1 MELFVILHY
10 LLRTHKKYT
19 VLMEHLQ
26 LNEYQQSA
34 LNRISVETLTPMQ
47 EAAITACR
55 RHNDMVLLS
64 PTGTGKTLAYLLPV
78 IEQLRLGVEGV
89 QAMVIVPSRE
99 LALQIDS
106 VVKSMALPWKAMSV
120 YGGRAAMDEHRSMKG
135 ISPSII
141 IGTPGRLN
149 DHLTKGNID
158 ARGIQTLVIDEFD
171 KCLELGFQGEMQ
183 EVIEKL
189 PAVRRHYLTSA
200 TDMEEIPAFTGMHN
214 SMKLDYLTMCEADS
228 RVHTFIVHSESKD
241 KLHTL
246 YKLLCT
252 LAGGQAIVFCNHR
265 ESVERVGGYLREQ
278 KLAYEAYH
286 GGMEQELRERA
297 LYKFR
302 NGSSNVLI
310 STDLAARGLDIP
322 EVQHIIHYHLPG
334 SEDAYIHR
342 TGRTAR
348 WNAEGSSYLI
358 LHSEEHVPEYLTSA
372 IEDYVLPERAPRP
385 EPPQW
390 STLYIGRG
398 KKDKIN
404 KVDIAGFLYKKG
416 GLTRDDVGVIDVHD
430 YYAYVAIRRTKVKQ
444 LLAMVAG
451 EKIKGLKTKIEVA
464 K

>member
-1 MELFVILHY
+1 M
-10 LLRTHKKYT
+10 T
-19 VLMEHLQ
+19 HLQ

-34 LNRISVETLTPMQ
+34 LDKLSVTALTPMQ
-47 EAAITACR
+47 EAALYAFR
-55 RHNDMVLLS
+55 DANDVILLS
-64 PTGTGKTLAYLLPV
+64 PTGTGKTLAYLLPL
-78 IEQLRLGVEGV
+78 IERLKVGVAGV
-89 QAMVIVPSRE
+89 QAIVIVPSRE

-106 VVKSMALPWKAMSV
+106 VIKAMALPWKAMSV
-120 YGGRAAMDEHRSMKG
+120 YGGRPAMDEHRSMKG
-135 ISPSII
+135 ICPSII

-158 ARGIQTLVIDEFD
+158 ARGIEVLVIDEFD
-171 KCLELGFQGEMQ
+171 KCLELGFQAEMQ

-189 PAVRRHYLTSA
+189 PSVRQRYLTSA
-200 TDMEEIPAFTGMHN
+200 TDLAEVPTFTGVRRPV
-214 SMKLDYLTMCEADS
+214 KLDYIPATSGNEKVS
-228 RVHTFIVHSESKD
+228 TYIVHSDCKD
-241 KLHTL
+241 KLQTL
-246 YKLLCT
+246 YRLLCT
-252 LAGGQAIVFCNHR
+252 LEGGQSIVFCNHR
-265 ESVERVGGYLREQ
+265 ESVDRVGEYLRSQ
-278 KLAYEAYH
+278 KLANEAYH
-286 GGMEQELRERA
+286 GGMEQEVRERA

-302 NGSSNVLI
+302 NGSSNILV

-358 LHSEEHVPEYLTSA
+358 LHAEEHAPAYLEGQTM
-372 IEDYVLPERAPRP
+372 EYVLPERAGRP
-385 EPPQW
+385 QPPQW

-416 GLTRDDVGVIDVHD
+416 ALTREDVGAIDVHD
-430 YYAYVAIRRTKVKQ
+430 YYAYVAVRRSKVRQ
-444 LLAMVAG
+444 LLTLVGG
-451 EKIKGLKTKIEVA
+451 EKIKGLRTKIEVA

>member
-1 MELFVILHY
+1 M
-10 LLRTHKKYT
+10 THTGY
-19 VLMEHLQ
+19 
-26 LNEYQQSA
+26 NEYQAAA
-34 LNRISVETLTPMQ
+34 LEKLSIAELTPMQ
-47 EAAITACR
+47 QEALAACR
-55 RHNDMVLLS
+55 TADDVVLLS
-64 PTGTGKTLAYLLPV
+64 PTGTGKTLAYLLPL
-78 IEQLRLGVEGV
+78 IERLQRGVEGV
-89 QAMVIVPSRE
+89 QAVVIVPSRE
-99 LALQIDS
+99 LALQIDT
-106 VVKSMALPWKAMSV
+106 VWRAMALPWKAMSV

-135 ISPSII
+135 IAPAIV

-149 DHLTKGNID
+149 DHLSKGNID
-158 ARGIQTLVIDEFD
+158 ARAVRTLVIDEFD

-183 EVIEKL
+183 QVIEQL
-189 PAVRRHYLTSA
+189 PAVRNRCLTSA
-200 TDMEEIPAFTGMHN
+200 TDMEEIPAFTGVRDAVRI
-214 SMKLDYLTMCEADS
+214 DYLDTAHAES
-228 RVHTFIVHSESKD
+228 RVSTYVVHSESKD

-252 LAGGQAIVFCNHR
+252 LGGGQTIVFCNHR

-278 KLAYEAYH
+278 RLAHEVYH

-322 EVQHIIHYHLPG
+322 EMQHVIHYHLPG
-334 SEDAYIHR
+334 SEEAYIHR

-348 WNAEGSSYLI
+348 WDAEGCSYLI
-358 LHSEEHVPEYLTSA
+358 LHAEEHVPEYLTTEV
-372 IEDYVLPERAPRP
+372 EDYALPERAARP

-390 STLYIGRG
+390 TTLYIGRG

-416 GLTRDDVGVIDVHD
+416 ALTRDDVGPIDVHD
-430 YYAYVAIRRTKVKQ
+430 YYAYVAVRRTKAKQ
-444 LLAMVAG
+444 LLAMVAN
-451 EKIKGLKTKIEVA
+451 EKIKGLKTRVEIA

>member
-1 MELFVILHY
+1 MELFVILY
-10 LLRTHKKYT
+10 SETLLIKE
-19 VLMEHLQ
+19 LMNNLQ
-26 LNEYQQSA
+26 LNEHQQQA
-34 LNRISVETLTPMQ
+34 LARLAVEALTPMQ
-47 EAAITACR
+47 EAALNACR
-55 RHNDMVLLS
+55 QHNDMILLS
-64 PTGTGKTLAYLLPV
+64 PTGTGKTLAYLLPL
-78 IEQLRLGVEGV
+78 IERLRLGSEGV

-135 ISPSII
+135 IVPSII
-141 IGTPGRLN
+141 IGTPGRIN

-158 ARGIQTLVIDEFD
+158 ARYIQTLVIDEFD
-171 KCLELGFQGEMQ
+171 KCLELGFQSEMQ

-189 PAVRRHYLTSA
+189 PAVSNRYLTSA
-200 TDMEEIPAFTGMHN
+200 TNMEEIPSFTGVRKPI
-214 SMKLDYLTMCEADS
+214 KLNYLTDTESNS
-228 RVHTFIVHSESKD
+228 RVQTFIVHSESKD

-252 LAGGQAIVFCNHR
+252 LGGGQAIVFCNHR

-278 KLAYEAYH
+278 KLAHEAYH
-286 GGMEQELRERA
+286 GGMEQEIRERA

-322 EVQHIIHYHLPG
+322 EVQHIIHYHLPSG
-334 SEDAYIHR
+334 EDAYIHR

-358 LHSEEHVPEYLTSA
+358 LHSEERVPEYLTSTV
-372 IEDYVLPERAPRP
+372 EEYVLPERAPRP
-385 EPPQW
+385 EAPQW

-416 GLTRDDVGVIDVHD
+416 GLTRDDVGTIDVHD

>member
-1 MELFVILHY
+1 M
-10 LLRTHKKYT
+10 T
-19 VLMEHLQ
+19 HLQ

-34 LNRISVETLTPMQ
+34 LDKLSVTALTPMQ
-47 EAAITACR
+47 EAALYAFR
-55 RHNDMVLLS
+55 DANDVILLS
-64 PTGTGKTLAYLLPV
+64 PTGTGKTLAYLLPL
-78 IEQLRLGVEGV
+78 IERLKVGVAGV
-89 QAMVIVPSRE
+89 QAIVIVPSRE

-106 VVKSMALPWKAMSV
+106 VIKAMALPWKAMSV
-120 YGGRAAMDEHRSMKG
+120 YGGRPAMDEHRSMKG
-135 ISPSII
+135 ICPSII

-158 ARGIQTLVIDEFD
+158 ARGIEVLVIDEFD
-171 KCLELGFQGEMQ
+171 KCLELGFQAEMQ

-189 PAVRRHYLTSA
+189 PSVRQRYLTSA
-200 TDMEEIPAFTGMHN
+200 TDLAEVPTFTGVRRPV
-214 SMKLDYLTMCEADS
+214 KLDYIPATSGNEKVS
-228 RVHTFIVHSESKD
+228 TYIVHSDCKD
-241 KLHTL
+241 KLQTL
-246 YKLLCT
+246 YRLLCT
-252 LAGGQAIVFCNHR
+252 LEGGQSIVFCNHR
-265 ESVERVGGYLREQ
+265 ESVDRVGEYLCSQ
-278 KLAYEAYH
+278 KLAHEAYH
-286 GGMEQELRERA
+286 GGMEQEVRERA

-302 NGSSNVLI
+302 NGSSNILV

-358 LHSEEHVPEYLTSA
+358 LHAEEHAPAYLEGQTM
-372 IEDYVLPERAPRP
+372 EYVLPERAGRP
-385 EPPQW
+385 QPPQW

-416 GLTRDDVGVIDVHD
+416 ALTREDVGAIDVHD
-430 YYAYVAIRRTKVKQ
+430 YYAYVAVRRSKVRQ
-444 LLAMVAG
+444 LLTLVGG

>member
-1 MELFVILHY
+1 MND
-10 LLRTHKKYT
+10 
-19 VLMEHLQ
+19 LQ

-34 LNRISVETLTPMQ
+34 LTRLVVEALTPMQ
-47 EAAITACR
+47 EAALTACR
-55 RHNDMVLLS
+55 NHNDMILLS
-64 PTGTGKTLAYLLPV
+64 PTGTGKTLAYLLPL
-78 IEQLRLGVEGV
+78 IEHLHLGIEGV

-120 YGGRAAMDEHRSMKG
+120 YGGRAAMDEHRSMRG
-135 ISPSII
+135 IAPSII

-149 DHLTKGNID
+149 DHLNKGNID
-158 ARGIQTLVIDEFD
+158 ARSIKTLVIDEFD

-189 PAVRRHYLTSA
+189 PAVCRRYLTSA
-200 TDMEEIPAFTGMHN
+200 TDMEEIPVFTGVRHPIHLN
-214 SMKLDYLTMCEADS
+214 YLTDTESES
-228 RVHTFIVHSESKD
+228 RVQTFIVHSESKD

-246 YKLLCT
+246 YKLLCA
-252 LAGGQAIVFCNHR
+252 LGGGQAIVFCNHR
-265 ESVERVGGYLREQ
+265 ESVERIGEYLRGQ
-278 KLAYEAYH
+278 RLAHEAYH
-286 GGMEQELRERA
+286 GGMEQEIRERA

-348 WNAEGSSYLI
+348 WDAEGSSYLI
-358 LHSEEHVPEYLTSA
+358 LHREEHVPEYLTA
-372 IEDYVLPERAPRP
+372 AVKEYALPERAPRP

-416 GLTRDDVGVIDVHD
+416 GLTRDDVGTIDVHD

-444 LLAMVAG
+444 LLAMVVG
-451 EKIKGLKTKIEVA
+451 EKIKGLKTKMEVA

>member
-1 MELFVILHY
+1 M
-10 LLRTHKKYT
+10 T
-19 VLMEHLQ
+19 HLQ

-34 LNRISVETLTPMQ
+34 LDKLSVTALTPMQ
-47 EAAITACR
+47 EAALYAFR
-55 RHNDMVLLS
+55 DANDVILLS
-64 PTGTGKTLAYLLPV
+64 PTGTGKTLAYLLPL
-78 IEQLRLGVEGV
+78 IERLKVGVAGV
-89 QAMVIVPSRE
+89 QAIVIVPSRE

-106 VVKSMALPWKAMSV
+106 VIKAMALPWKAMSV
-120 YGGRAAMDEHRSMKG
+120 YGGRPAMDEHRSMKG
-135 ISPSII
+135 ICPSII

-158 ARGIQTLVIDEFD
+158 ARGIEVLVIDEFD
-171 KCLELGFQGEMQ
+171 KCLELGFQAEMQ

-189 PAVRRHYLTSA
+189 PSVRQRYLTSA
-200 TDMEEIPAFTGMHN
+200 TDLAEVPTFTGVRRPV
-214 SMKLDYLTMCEADS
+214 KLDYIPATSGNEKVS
-228 RVHTFIVHSESKD
+228 TYIVHSDCKD
-241 KLHTL
+241 KLQTL
-246 YKLLCT
+246 YRLLCT
-252 LAGGQAIVFCNHR
+252 LEGGQSIVFCNHR
-265 ESVERVGGYLREQ
+265 ESVDRVGEYLRSQ
-278 KLAYEAYH
+278 KLAHEAYH
-286 GGMEQELRERA
+286 GGMEQEVRERA

-302 NGSSNVLI
+302 NGSCNILV

-358 LHSEEHVPEYLTSA
+358 LHAEEHAPAYLEGQTM
-372 IEDYVLPERAPRP
+372 EYVLPERAGRP
-385 EPPQW
+385 QPPQW

-416 GLTRDDVGVIDVHD
+416 ALTREDVGAIDVHD
-430 YYAYVAIRRTKVKQ
+430 YYAYVAVRRSKVRQ
-444 LLAMVAG
+444 LLTLVGG

>member
-1 MELFVILHY
+1 M
-10 LLRTHKKYT
+10 THTGY
-19 VLMEHLQ
+19 
-26 LNEYQQSA
+26 NEYQAAA
-34 LNRISVETLTPMQ
+34 LDKLSIAELTPMQ
-47 EAAITACR
+47 QEALAACR
-55 RHNDMVLLS
+55 TADDVVLLS
-64 PTGTGKTLAYLLPV
+64 PTGTGKTLAYLLPL
-78 IEQLRLGVEGV
+78 IERLQRGVEGV
-89 QAMVIVPSRE
+89 QAVVIVPSRE
-99 LALQIDS
+99 LALQIDT
-106 VVKSMALPWKAMSV
+106 VWRAMALPWKAMSV

-135 ISPSII
+135 IAPAIV

-149 DHLTKGNID
+149 DHLSKGNID
-158 ARGIQTLVIDEFD
+158 ARAVRTLVIDEFD

-183 EVIEKL
+183 QVIEQL
-189 PAVRRHYLTSA
+189 PAVRNRCLTSA
-200 TDMEEIPAFTGMHN
+200 TDMEEIPAFTGVRDAVRI
-214 SMKLDYLTMCEADS
+214 DYLDTAHAEN
-228 RVHTFIVHSESKD
+228 RVSTYVVHSESKD

-252 LAGGQAIVFCNHR
+252 LGGGQTIVFCNHR

-278 KLAYEAYH
+278 RLAHEVYH

-322 EVQHIIHYHLPG
+322 EMQHVIHYHLPG
-334 SEDAYIHR
+334 SEEAYIHR

-348 WNAEGSSYLI
+348 WDAEGCSYLI
-358 LHSEEHVPEYLTSA
+358 LHAEEHVPEYLATEV
-372 IEDYVLPERAPRP
+372 EDYALPERAARP

-390 STLYIGRG
+390 TTLYIGRG

-416 GLTRDDVGVIDVHD
+416 ALTRDDVGPIDVHD
-430 YYAYVAIRRTKVKQ
+430 YYAYVAVRRTKAKQ
-444 LLAMVAG
+444 LLAMVAN
-451 EKIKGLKTKIEVA
+451 EKIKGLKTRVEIA

>member
-1 MELFVILHY
+1 M
-10 LLRTHKKYT
+10 T
-19 VLMEHLQ
+19 HLQ

-34 LNRISVETLTPMQ
+34 LDKLSVTALTPMQ
-47 EAAITACR
+47 EAALYAFR
-55 RHNDMVLLS
+55 DANDVILLS
-64 PTGTGKTLAYLLPV
+64 PTGTGKTLAYLLPL
-78 IEQLRLGVEGV
+78 IERLKVGVAGV
-89 QAMVIVPSRE
+89 QAIVIVPSRE

-106 VVKSMALPWKAMSV
+106 VVKAMALPWKAMSV
-120 YGGRAAMDEHRSMKG
+120 YGGRPAMDEHRSMKG
-135 ISPSII
+135 ICPSII

-158 ARGIQTLVIDEFD
+158 ARGIEVLVIDEFD
-171 KCLELGFQGEMQ
+171 KCLELGFQAEMQ

-189 PAVRRHYLTSA
+189 PSVRQRYLTSA
-200 TDMEEIPAFTGMHN
+200 TDLAEVPTFTGVHRPV
-214 SMKLDYLTMCEADS
+214 KLDYIPATSGNEKVS
-228 RVHTFIVHSESKD
+228 TYVVHSDCKD
-241 KLHTL
+241 KLQTL
-246 YKLLCT
+246 YRLLCT
-252 LAGGQAIVFCNHR
+252 LEGGQSIVFCNHR
-265 ESVERVGGYLREQ
+265 ESVDRVGEYLRSQ
-278 KLAYEAYH
+278 KLAHEAYH
-286 GGMEQELRERA
+286 GGMEQEVRERA

-302 NGSSNVLI
+302 NGSSNILV

-358 LHSEEHVPEYLTSA
+358 LHAEEHAPAYLEGQTM
-372 IEDYVLPERAPRP
+372 EYVLPERAGRP
-385 EPPQW
+385 QPPQW

-416 GLTRDDVGVIDVHD
+416 ALTREDVGAIDVHD
-430 YYAYVAIRRTKVKQ
+430 YYAYVAVRRSKVRQ
-444 LLAMVAG
+444 LLTLVGG

>member
-1 MELFVILHY
+1 
-10 LLRTHKKYT
+10 
-19 VLMEHLQ
+19 MEHLQ

-189 PAVRRHYLTSA
+189 PAVRRHYLT
-200 TDMEEIPAFTGMHN
+200 
-214 SMKLDYLTMCEADS
+214 
-228 RVHTFIVHSESKD
+228 
-241 KLHTL
+241 
-246 YKLLCT
+246 
-252 LAGGQAIVFCNHR
+252 
-265 ESVERVGGYLREQ
+265 
-278 KLAYEAYH
+278 
-286 GGMEQELRERA
+286 
-297 LYKFR
+297 
-302 NGSSNVLI
+302 
-310 STDLAARGLDIP
+310 
-322 EVQHIIHYHLPG
+322 
-334 SEDAYIHR
+334 
-342 TGRTAR
+342 
-348 WNAEGSSYLI
+348 
-358 LHSEEHVPEYLTSA
+358 
-372 IEDYVLPERAPRP
+372 
-385 EPPQW
+385 
-390 STLYIGRG
+390 
-398 KKDKIN
+398 
-404 KVDIAGFLYKKG
+404 
-416 GLTRDDVGVIDVHD
+416 
-430 YYAYVAIRRTKVKQ
+430 
-444 LLAMVAG
+444 
-451 EKIKGLKTKIEVA
+451 
-464 K
+464 

>member
-1 MELFVILHY
+1 MND
-10 LLRTHKKYT
+10 
-19 VLMEHLQ
+19 LQ

-34 LNRISVETLTPMQ
+34 LTRLAVEALTPMQ
-47 EAAITACR
+47 EAALTACR
-55 RHNDMVLLS
+55 NHNDMILLS
-64 PTGTGKTLAYLLPV
+64 PTGTGKTLAYLLPL
-78 IEQLRLGVEGV
+78 IEHLQLGIEGV

-120 YGGRAAMDEHRSMKG
+120 YGGRAAMDEHRSMRG
-135 ISPSII
+135 IAPSII

-149 DHLTKGNID
+149 DHLNKGNID
-158 ARGIQTLVIDEFD
+158 ARSIQTLVIDEFD

-189 PAVRRHYLTSA
+189 PAVCRRYLTSA
-200 TDMEEIPAFTGMHN
+200 TDMEEIPVFTGVRHPIHLN
-214 SMKLDYLTMCEADS
+214 YLTDTESES
-228 RVHTFIVHSESKD
+228 RVQTFIVHSESKD

-246 YKLLCT
+246 YKLLCA
-252 LAGGQAIVFCNHR
+252 LGGGQAIVFCNHR
-265 ESVERVGGYLREQ
+265 ESVERIGGYLREQ
-278 KLAYEAYH
+278 RLAHEAYH
-286 GGMEQELRERA
+286 GGMEQEIRERA

-348 WNAEGSSYLI
+348 WDAEGSSYLI
-358 LHSEEHVPEYLTSA
+358 LHSEEHVPEYLTA
-372 IEDYVLPERAPRP
+372 TVKEYALPERAPRP

-416 GLTRDDVGVIDVHD
+416 GLTRDDVGTIDVHD

-451 EKIKGLKTKIEVA
+451 EKIKGLKTKMEVA

>member
-1 MELFVILHY
+1 MN
-10 LLRTHKKYT
+10 
-19 VLMEHLQ
+19 HLQ
-26 LNEYQQSA
+26 LNEYQQGA
-34 LNRISVETLTPMQ
+34 LTRLTIETLTPMQ
-47 EAAITACR
+47 EDALTACR
-55 RHNDMVLLS
+55 KHNDVVLLS
-64 PTGTGKTLAYLLPV
+64 PTGTGKTLAYLLPMIGGLQV
-78 IEQLRLGVEGV
+78 GKEGV

-106 VVKSMALPWKAMSV
+106 VIKAMALPWKAMSV
-120 YGGRAAMDEHRSMKG
+120 YGGRAAMDEHRTMKG
-135 ISPSII
+135 VNPSII

-149 DHLTKGNID
+149 DHLSKGNID
-158 ARGIQTLVIDEFD
+158 AKSIQLLVIDEFD

-183 EVIEKL
+183 QVIEQL
-189 PAVRRHYLTSA
+189 PAVRRRYLTSA
-200 TDMEEIPAFTGMHN
+200 TDMDEIPQFTGVRN
-214 SMKLDYLTMCEADS
+214 PFKINYLETDSES
-228 RVHTFIVHSESKD
+228 RVHTYIVHSESKD
-241 KLHTL
+241 KLQTL

-252 LAGGQAIVFCNHR
+252 LNGGQAIVFCNHR

-278 KLAYEAYH
+278 KLAHEAYH
-286 GGMEQELRERA
+286 GGMEQEIRERA

-348 WNAEGSSYLI
+348 WTAEGSSYLI
-358 LHSEEHVPEYLTSA
+358 LHSEERAPEYLTA
-372 IEDYVLPERAPRP
+372 TIEDYPLPERVGRP
-385 EPPQW
+385 EQPAW
-390 STLYIGRG
+390 TTVYIGRG

-416 GLTRDDVGVIDVHD
+416 QLTREDVGNIDVHD
-430 YYAYVAIRRTKVKQ
+430 YYAYVAVRRTKVKQ
-444 LLAMVAG
+444 LLSMVAN
-451 EKIKGLKTKIEVA
+451 EKIKGLKTKMEIA

>member
-1 MELFVILHY
+1 
-10 LLRTHKKYT
+10 
-19 VLMEHLQ
+19 MEHLQ
-26 LNEYQQSA
+26 LNEYQQRA
-34 LNRISVETLTPMQ
+34 LTRISVETLTPMQ
-47 EAAITACR
+47 EAAISACR
-55 RHNDMVLLS
+55 NHNDMVLLS

-78 IEQLRLGVEGV
+78 IGQLRLGVEGV

-106 VVKSMALPWKAMSV
+106 VVKSMALPWKVMSV

-200 TDMEEIPAFTGMHN
+200 TDMEEIPAFTGMRN
-214 SMKLDYLTMCEADS
+214 SIKLDYLTMCEVDS

-241 KLHTL
+241 KLHAL

-252 LAGGQAIVFCNHR
+252 LSGGQAIVFCNHR

-278 KLAYEAYH
+278 RLACEAYH
-286 GGMEQELRERA
+286 GGLEQELRERA

-302 NGSSNVLI
+302 NGSSNVLV

-348 WNAEGSSYLI
+348 WNAEGCSYLI
-358 LHSEEHVPEYLTSA
+358 LHSEEHVPEYLKA
-372 IEDYVLPERAPRP
+372 DVENYPLPERPQRP
-385 EPPQW
+385 EQPQW
-390 STLYIGRG
+390 STLYVGRG

-430 YYAYVAIRRTKVKQ
+430 YYAYVAVRRTKVKQ
-444 LLAMVAG
+444 LLSMLAN
-451 EKIKGLKTKIEVA
+451 EKIKGLRTKIEVA